1 MLLLLGGLV
10 ALLALVI
17 VKATWTPVAPLRVGS
32 RRRWGQLLSASGRM
46 YVARPRLFVGLG
58 LFLIP
63 VMVLITVLQ
72 WLLRVGIDAVSTVTG
87 SGAGLFAYLA
97 VVIGT
102 TLTLLAFGLV
112 QGATACA
119 LVELDAG
126 RAIGAVEAYRLSV
139 RKLRPLLR
147 AIGIFVLR
155 GSSSRRRA
163 SSSRRNL
170 ARRALVAARP
180 VVELEEHGRA
190 APGGAELVR
199 GRWLV
204 SARSSGWAGSWRSP
218 PACCSGAPDL
228 VSNSSL
234 ALLNLVSGV
243 VYAVTLPFVALVTA
257 YVYFDARARE
267 ELEPRD
273 VVDELPAE
281 ITLGRA

>member
-1 MLLLLGGLV
+1 
-10 ALLALVI
+10 
-17 VKATWTPVAPLRVGS
+17 
-32 RRRWGQLLSASGRM
+32 
-46 YVARPRLFVGLG
+46 
-58 LFLIP
+58 
-63 VMVLITVLQ
+63 MVLITVQQ
-72 WLLRVGIDAVSTVTG
+72 WLLRVGNDAIGTVTG

-119 LVELDAG
+119 LVEIDAG

-147 AIGIFVLR
+147 AIGIFVLAWVVLTTT
-155 GSSSRRRA
+155 GLLLPVA
-163 SSSRRNL
+163 IWL
-170 ARRALVAARP
+170 AVRWSLLAP
-180 VVELEEHGRA
+180 VVELEGRTGRA
-190 APGGAELVR
+190 ALRRSAELVR
-199 GRWLV
+199 GRWLRV
-204 SARSSGWAGSWRSP
+204 ASLVGVGGLVALTAGP
-218 PACCSGAPDL
+218 LLGAL
-228 VSNSSL
+228 LIFVSNSSL
-234 ALLNLVSGV
+234 ALLNLVSGI